1 MLLND
6 NSGVVQVQELN
17 IELFLSLCLLPIGL
31 GEVRC

>member
-17 IELFLSLCLLPIGL
+17 IELFLSLCLFPVG
-31 GEVRC
+31 